1 MPPKFTA
8 YFRVNSSKTVTALD
22 VNKDGV
28 VTLFHLS
35 KTTLTTPQVRWCSY
49 WYHCL
54 SRKRVCVFTTQQQ
67 VQAVC

>member
-35 KTTLTTPQVRWCSY
+35 KTTLFTPQVKWCNY
-49 WYHCL
+49 
-54 SRKRVCVFTTQQQ
+54 
-67 VQAVC
+67 

>member
-35 KTTLTTPQVRWCSY
+35 KTTLTTLRLWCQNY
-49 WYHCL
+49 WQNSL
-54 SRKRVCVFTTQQQ
+54 PKTKLN
-67 VQAVC
+67 

>member
-35 KTTLTTPQVRWCSY
+35 KTTLSSHRG
-49 WYHCL
+49 H
-54 SRKRVCVFTTQQQ
+54 
-67 VQAVC
+67 

>member
-35 KTTLTTPQVRWCSY
+35 KTTLTLRHAPLPALW
-49 WYHCL
+49 
-54 SRKRVCVFTTQQQ
+54 
-67 VQAVC
+67 